1 VAMTSRERVQLTL
14 QHREPDR
21 VPLDLGSSL
30 VTGIQACAYAR
41 LKHALDITEGEIR
54 VYEPFQML
62 AEVEE
67 PVRRALGVDVYGI
80 VLPDTIFGYKNENW
94 KPFRLFDGTEV
105 LVSEHFL
112 YDELPGGDLVQYP
125 QGNRSFPPS
134 GRMPKDGFYFDA
146 IVRQEPIDEARL
158 DPGEWVDQTYG
169 LFGNEQLRFLEEQSR
184 WYFENTDYALFGNFG
199 GGSFGDIAI
208 VVGPHIPFPKGI
220 RDPEE
225 FYISHITRR
234 DYIREIFERTLEVQM
249 KNIEMYRQAVGER
262 IQVIEIN
269 GNDFGAQNGPFISPL
284 MYRDLY
290 KPYHKEMNDWVHAN
304 TGWKTFFHSCGSNTA
319 FLDDFREAGVD
330 ILNPVQISAADM
342 DPSFLKDNYGDDFVF
357 WGGAVDAQHT
367 LPFATAEEV
376 EREVIENIGIFKTG
390 GGYVFNNVHNIQ
402 AGVPEENILALFQA
416 LKKAGNYSH

>member
-1 VAMTSRERVQLTL
+1 MTSRERVQLAL
-14 QHREPDR
+14 EHREPDR

-30 VTGIQACAYAR
+30 VTGIHASAYAG
-41 LKHALDITEGEIR
+41 LKHAIGITEGAIR

-67 PVRRALGVDVYGI
+67 PVRRALGIDVYGI
-80 VLPDTIFGYKNENW
+80 MLPITIFGYKNENW

-112 YDELPGGDLVQYP
+112 YDKLPGGDLVQYP
-125 QGNRSFPPS
+125 QGNRKFPPS

-146 IVRQEPIDEARL
+146 IVRQEPIDDTRL

-169 LFGNEQLRFLEEQSR
+169 AFGDEEMRFLEEQSR
-184 WYFENTDYALFGNFG
+184 WYFQNTDYALFGNFG

-220 RDPEE
+220 RNPEE
-225 FYISHITRR
+225 FYISHITRK
-234 DYIREIFERTLEVQM
+234 DYIREIFERTLEIQM

-269 GNDFGAQNGPFISPL
+269 GNDFGAQNGPFISPS

-304 TGWKTFFHSCGSNTA
+304 TGWKTFFHSCGSNSA

-330 ILNPVQISAADM
+330 ILNPVQISAAGM
-342 DPSFLKDNYGDDFVF
+342 DPSFLKDNYGNDFVF

-376 EREVIENIGIFKTG
+376 HRKVSENIEIFKAG

-416 LKKAGNYSH
+416 LNEAGNYGH

>member
-1 VAMTSRERVQLTL
+1 MTSRERVELTL
-14 QHREPDR
+14 AHEEPDR
-21 VPLDLGSSL
+21 VPVDLGSSL
-30 VTGIQACAYAR
+30 VTGIQASAYAGV
-41 LKHALDITEGEIR
+41 KKALGISQGEVR

-80 VLPDTIFGYKNENW
+80 TLPDTIFGYKNENW

-105 LVSEHFL
+105 RVSEHFVW
-112 YDELPGGDLVQYP
+112 DELPNGDLVQYP
-125 QGNRSFPPS
+125 QGDRSLPPS

-146 IVRQEPIDEARL
+146 IVRQEPIDDARL
-158 DPGEWVDQTYG
+158 DPGEWVEQTYG
-169 LFGNEQLRFLEEQSR
+169 LFGEEQMRFLEEQSR
-184 WYFENTDYALFGNFG
+184 WYFENTEYALFGNFG

-225 FYISHITRR
+225 FYISHISRKE
-234 DYIREIFERTLEVQM
+234 YIREIFERTLEIQM

-269 GNDFGAQNGPFISPL
+269 GNDFGSQNGPFISPQ

-290 KPYHKEMNDWVHAN
+290 KPYHREMNDWVHAN
-304 TGWKTFFHSCGSNTA
+304 TGWKTFFHSCGSNVA

-330 ILNPVQISAADM
+330 ILNPVQISAAGM
-342 DPSFLKDNYGDDFVF
+342 DPEYLKKNYGRDFVF

-367 LPFATAEEV
+367 LPFGSVEEV
-376 EREVIENIGIFKTG
+376 LREVKDNIATFKSG

-402 AGVPEENILALFQA
+402 AGVPVENILALFQA
-416 LKKAGNYSH
+416 LREAGNYGY

>member
-1 VAMTSRERVQLTL
+1 MTSRERVELTL
-14 QHREPDR
+14 AHEEPDR
-21 VPLDLGSSL
+21 VPVDLGSSL
-30 VTGIQACAYAR
+30 VTGIQASAYAGV
-41 LKHALDITEGEIR
+41 KKALGISQGEVR

-80 VLPDTIFGYKNENW
+80 TLPDTIFGYKNENW

-105 LVSEHFL
+105 RVSEHFVW
-112 YDELPGGDLVQYP
+112 DELPNGDLVQYP
-125 QGNRSFPPS
+125 QGDRSLPPS

-146 IVRQEPIDEARL
+146 IVRQEPIDDARL
-158 DPGEWVDQTYG
+158 DPGQWVEQTYG
-169 LFGNEQLRFLEEQSR
+169 LFGDEQMRFLEEQSR
-184 WYFENTDYALFGNFG
+184 WYFENTEYALFGNFG

-225 FYISHITRR
+225 FYVSHITRKE
-234 DYIREIFERTLEVQM
+234 YIREIFQRTLEIQM

-269 GNDFGAQNGPFISPL
+269 GNDFGSQNGPFISPQ

-290 KPYHKEMNDWVHAN
+290 KPYHREMNDWVHDN
-304 TGWKTFFHSCGSNTA
+304 TGWKTFFHSCGSNVA

-330 ILNPVQISAADM
+330 ILNPVQISAAGM
-342 DPSFLKDNYGDDFVF
+342 DPEYLKKNYGKDFVF

-367 LPFATAEEV
+367 LPFGTVEEV
-376 EREVIENIGIFKTG
+376 LREVKENIATFKNG

-402 AGVPEENILALFQA
+402 AGVPVENILALFQA
-416 LKKAGNYSH
+416 LQDAGNYGH

>member
-1 VAMTSRERVQLTL
+1 MTSRERVELTL
-14 QHREPDR
+14 AHEEPDR
-21 VPLDLGSSL
+21 VPIDLGSSL
-30 VTGIQACAYAR
+30 VTGIQASAYAGV
-41 LKHALDITEGEIR
+41 KKALGISQGEVR

-67 PVRRALGVDVYGI
+67 PVRRALRVDVYGI
-80 VLPDTIFGYKNENW
+80 MLPVTIFGYKNENW

-105 LVSEHFL
+105 RVSEHFVW
-112 YDELPGGDLVQYP
+112 DELPNGDLIQYP
-125 QGNRSFPPS
+125 QGDRSLPPS

-146 IVRQEPIDEARL
+146 IVRQEPIDDARL
-158 DPGEWVDQTYG
+158 DPGQWVEQTYG
-169 LFGNEQLRFLEEQSR
+169 LFGEEEMRFLEEQSR
-184 WYFENTDYALFGNFG
+184 WYFENTEYALFGNFG

-225 FYISHITRR
+225 FYISHITRKE
-234 DYIREIFERTLEVQM
+234 YIREIFERTLEIQM

-269 GNDFGAQNGPFISPL
+269 GNDFGSQNGPFISPQ

-304 TGWKTFFHSCGSNTA
+304 TGWKTFFHSCGSNVA

-330 ILNPVQISAADM
+330 ILNPVQISAAGM
-342 DPSFLKDNYGDDFVF
+342 DPEYLKKNYGKDFVF

-367 LPFATAEEV
+367 LPFGTVEEV
-376 EREVIENIGIFKTG
+376 LREVKENIATFKSG

-402 AGVPEENILALFQA
+402 AGVPVENILALFQA
-416 LKKAGNYSH
+416 LEEAGNYGH

>member
-1 VAMTSRERVQLTL
+1 MTSRERVELTL
-14 QHREPDR
+14 AHEEPDR
-21 VPLDLGSSL
+21 VPVDLGSSL
-30 VTGIQACAYAR
+30 VTGIQASAYAGV
-41 LKHALDITEGEIR
+41 KKALGISQGEVR

-80 VLPDTIFGYKNENW
+80 TLPDTIFGYKNENW

-105 LVSEHFL
+105 RVSEHFVW
-112 YDELPGGDLVQYP
+112 DELPNGDLVQYP
-125 QGNRSFPPS
+125 QGDRSLPPS

-146 IVRQEPIDEARL
+146 IVRQEPIDDARL
-158 DPGEWVDQTYG
+158 DPQQWVEQTYG
-169 LFGNEQLRFLEEQSR
+169 LFGDEQMRFLEEQSR
-184 WYFENTDYALFGNFG
+184 WYFENTEYALFGNFG

-225 FYISHITRR
+225 FYVSHITRKE
-234 DYIREIFERTLEVQM
+234 YIREIFQRTLEIQM

-269 GNDFGAQNGPFISPL
+269 GNDFGSQNGPFISPQ

-290 KPYHKEMNDWVHAN
+290 KPYHREMNDWVHDN
-304 TGWKTFFHSCGSNTA
+304 TGWKTFFHSCGSNVA

-330 ILNPVQISAADM
+330 ILNPVQISAAGM
-342 DPSFLKDNYGDDFVF
+342 DPEYLKKNYGKDFVF

-367 LPFATAEEV
+367 LPFGTVEEV
-376 EREVIENIGIFKTG
+376 LREVKENIATFKSG

-402 AGVPEENILALFQA
+402 AGVPVENILALFQA
-416 LKKAGNYSH
+416 LQDAGNYGH

>member
-1 VAMTSRERVQLTL
+1 
-14 QHREPDR
+14 
-21 VPLDLGSSL
+21 
-30 VTGIQACAYAR
+30 
-41 LKHALDITEGEIR
+41 
-54 VYEPFQML
+54 
-62 AEVEE
+62 
-67 PVRRALGVDVYGI
+67 
-80 VLPDTIFGYKNENW
+80 
-94 KPFRLFDGTEV
+94 

-146 IVRQEPIDEARL
+146 IVRQEPIDDERL
-158 DPGEWVDQTYG
+158 DPGQWVEQTYG
-169 LFGNEQLRFLEEQSR
+169 LFGDEQMHFLEEQSR
-184 WYFENTDYALFGNFG
+184 WYFDNTEYALFGNFG

-225 FYISHITRR
+225 FYVSHITRKE
-234 DYIREIFERTLEVQM
+234 YIREIFERTLEIQM

-269 GNDFGAQNGPFISPL
+269 GNDFGAQNGPFISPQ

-304 TGWKTFFHSCGSNTA
+304 TGWKTFFHSCGSNVA

-330 ILNPVQISAADM
+330 ILNPVQISAAGM
-342 DPSFLKDNYGDDFVF
+342 DPEYLKKNYGRDFVF
-357 WGGAVDAQHT
+357 WGGAVDTQHT
-367 LPFATAEEV
+367 LPFGSVEEV
-376 EREVIENIGIFKTG
+376 LREVKENVATFKSG

-402 AGVPEENILALFQA
+402 AGVPVENILALFQA
-416 LKKAGNYSH
+416 LREAGNYGR